1 MSKEKIMIS
10 NIGLKAISDCISKH
24 PYILTEGEHI
34 SHVSSN
40 LLSEQINFYNL
51 KNKITDDLY
60 DCDAKKAVNKT
71 YIKYWEAYG
80 MLRGTKSVIE
90 KAIQKGLRLNYEA
103 LFKEIDKFIN
113 NNDYIITTDF
123 IANFETLRQLSEVKL
138 IESKLLALY
147 EKEIKDEIEGGH
159 VAILQGITSTTD
171 FIYAMYPTGLSSI
184 TNLMQNINSE
194 EFFKK
199 NEKGKI
205 FTKEIEKTREEA
217 LGDYLS
223 IPTQLMDEMFVA
235 LDELDFTE
243 DEVQELVT
251 IILTFVDNLDELNVD
266 IAEAFR
272 ESVQPTVD
280 NESQQYEISDKKR
293 EDDYSIQ

>member
-1 MSKEKIMIS
+1 MIS

-171 FIYAMYPTGLSSI
+171 FIYAMYPAGLAAV
-184 TNLMQNINSE
+184 TNLMQTINSE
-194 EFFKK
+194 KFFKK
-199 NEKGKI
+199 VEKGKI
-205 FTKEIEKTREEA
+205 LSKEIDKTREEA
-217 LGDYLS
+217 LTDYLS
-223 IPTQLMDEMFVA
+223 LPTELMDEMFIA
-235 LDELDFTE
+235 TDELNLTE
-243 DEVQELVT
+243 EEVNEFVNT
-251 IILTFVDNLDELNVD
+251 VLTFVDNLDGLNIN

-272 ESVQPTVD
+272 ESVQPVVD
-280 NESQQYEISDKKR
+280 NESQPYEISDKKR